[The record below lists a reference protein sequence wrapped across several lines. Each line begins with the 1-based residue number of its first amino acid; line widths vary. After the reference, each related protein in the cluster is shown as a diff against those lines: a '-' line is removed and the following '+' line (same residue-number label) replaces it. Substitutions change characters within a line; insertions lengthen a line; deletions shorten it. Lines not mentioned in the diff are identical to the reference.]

1 MKKEDNVVRTDIDRV
16 NRGERLEGRRRR
28 RYVEYDAR
36 LRNICLDRVGFEKES
51 LFTHRFVK

>member
-36 LRNICLDRVGFEKES
+36 LRNICLDRVGFENI
-51 LFTHRFVK
+51 R